1 MKRNNGKLLN
11 KALAIAVT
19 ASLVLSLTPAAAI
32 AEFSGGGV
40 NVIYRLLRTHL
51 LPTTKS
57 ISNLLTLQ
65 RLALAMLLRAMP
77 LRLPKMLNP
86 VLLRAALR
94 PRVRRRRLLALL
106 REILQPLPRE
116 VVLRLRSS
124 CFPT

>member
-32 AEFSGGGV
+32 AEFSGGV
-40 NVIYRLLRTHL
+40 SVIYRLLRTHL
-51 LPTTKS
+51 LLTTKS
-57 ISNLLTLQ
+57 TSNLLTLQ
-65 RLALAMLLRAMP
+65 RLVLAMLLRAML

-86 VLLRAALR
+86 VLLRAVLR
-94 PRVRRRRLLALL
+94 PRVRRRRLLTL
-106 REILQPLPRE
+106 RREMLQPLPRE
-116 VVLRLRSS
+116 AVLRLRSS